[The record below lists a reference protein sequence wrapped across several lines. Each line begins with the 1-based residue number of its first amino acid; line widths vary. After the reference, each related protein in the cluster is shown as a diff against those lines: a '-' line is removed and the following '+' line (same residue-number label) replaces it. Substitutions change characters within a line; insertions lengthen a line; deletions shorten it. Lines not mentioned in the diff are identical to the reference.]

1 MKTFIVNEINPM
13 SFSQI
18 KVNRPKAKGRD
29 LLIQV
34 KAVSVGTYDNEMRP
48 THMGKTLGFDASGI
62 VAEVGEGVQDFKV
75 GDEVYYISDMKRS
88 GTNSEFQIVD
98 ERLVSLKP
106 ENLDFSQAATLP
118 LASIMAFDSLFDK
131 LQIDPE
137 QSRGQT
143 ILIIDG
149 TNSIGA
155 MATQLASKLTNL
167 TIVTTAGDAKS
178 KEFSKKMGADITI
191 NGSLPIA
198 AQLKRLGV
206 DKVDYI
212 ICASTPN
219 KYIRRLRAIVNEK
232 TRMVSLFTVRD
243 EFFPNDFISA
253 LPNIEQEFVL
263 VSSSG
268 ITDQEDYGN
277 YLREVTHLVEA
288 GALIPLV
295 GMDLG
300 KISVETLEQGH
311 GLINQKDIIG
321 NISLSF

>member
-18 KVNRPKAKGRD
+18 EVDRPKAKGRD
-29 LLIQV
+29 LLIEV
-34 KAVSVGTYDNEMRP
+34 KSVSLGSYDNEMRP

-75 GDEVYYISDMKRS
+75 GDEVYYTSDMKRS

-98 ERLVSLKP
+98 ERLVSHKP
-106 ENLDFSQAATLP
+106 SNLNFAQAATLP

-131 LQIDPE
+131 LQVDPE
-137 QSRGQT
+137 RSRGQT

-149 TNSIGA
+149 GNSIGA
-155 MATQLASKLTNL
+155 MATQLASKITNL
-167 TIVTTAGDAKS
+167 TIITTADDMET
-178 KEFSKKMGADITI
+178 KEFSKKMGADLTI
-191 NGSLPIA
+191 NSSLPIA
-198 AQLKRLGV
+198 TQLKRMGI

-212 ICASTPN
+212 LCASSPN
-219 KYIRRLRAIVNEK
+219 QYIRRLRAIVSKK
-232 TRMVSLFTVRD
+232 TRMVSLFSTRD
-243 EFFPNDFISA
+243 EFLPNDFVSA
-253 LPNIEQEFVL
+253 LPEVEQEFVL

-268 ITDQEDYGN
+268 IVDHEEYGN

-288 GALIPLV
+288 GALKPLV
-295 GMDLG
+295 AMDLG
-300 KISVETLEQGH
+300 EISTETLEKGH
-311 GLINQKDIIG
+311 GLINQRDVLG